1 LKASI
6 WRKTFLRA
14 LARTGNVRVAA
25 GEAGVDAGTAYDHR
39 IRDPAF
45 AGKWAAALAKADAR
59 EAKRPRPLHHPA
71 DGPPPRSGEE
81 LVLRRSKHGDKL
93 VRAAEGRWCQRT
105 EASFLGGLEHTG
117 CVRSA
122 AAAAGISPNALY
134 ERRKHYPEFAERWD
148 EVAGRAAQELPA
160 MLQAAARD
168 SLSRQPETPGRKGR
182 GRARLPR
189 IDVDQ
194 AIRISA
200 IAAKKEAGASRRGI
214 RPRVATNAEV
224 REALTTRLAAFRKR
238 VRAEHL
244 AKGWSETQD
253 GHLIPPGWVRAGP
266 DEPGPE

>member
-1 LKASI
+1 MAKRLKASI

-25 GEAGVDAGTAYDHR
+25 GEAGVDPGTAYDHR
-39 IRDPAF
+39 IKDAVF
-45 AGKWAAALAKADAR
+45 AGKWAAARAKAAAR
-59 EAKRPRPLHHPA
+59 PPSRQASA
-71 DGPPPRSGEE
+71 DKGGE
-81 LVLRRSKHGDKL
+81 LVLRRTKHGDKL
-93 VRAAEGRWCQRT
+93 VRAAEGRWCRRT
-105 EASFLGGLEHTG
+105 EASFLGGLEQTG

-122 AAAAGISPNALY
+122 AAAAGISTNALY
-134 ERRKHYPEFAERWD
+134 ERRKHYPEFAKRWD

-160 MLQAAARD
+160 LLQAAARD
-168 SLSRQPETPGRKGR
+168 SLSRQPETPGRKRR

-224 REALTTRLAAFRKR
+224 REALTTRLAAFHKR
-238 VRAEHL
+238 IRAGRL
-244 AKGWSETQD
+244 AEGWTRSEE

-266 DEPGPE
+266 EERGPDGPEPE